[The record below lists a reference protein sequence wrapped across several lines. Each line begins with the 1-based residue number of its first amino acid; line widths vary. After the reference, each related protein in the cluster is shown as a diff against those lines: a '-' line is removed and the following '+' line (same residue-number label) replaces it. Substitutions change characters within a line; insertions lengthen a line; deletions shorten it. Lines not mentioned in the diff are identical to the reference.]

1 MPNAA
6 PYQHPVQVSAD
17 RPAGS
22 SPHTCFRA
30 AKIDRA
36 SLSVNLSDR
45 RLALLWLALL
55 LVLPWACVQPPRPVP
70 SSGGTFWPTYMGN
83 IARAPFLAE
92 EVSDREPSIVW
103 STGVGTGIQGM
114 PVITEQAIIAAT
126 SDRYIEVLNREDGS
140 TFWRKRLEGPP
151 VSPLV
156 MGDIIYTAT
165 QGEGRLRSLDLEIGA
180 DLWKQRLPSVN
191 VPLSMS
197 GDTLYAATENGLL
210 VAYDECSRSKGA
222 GACYTRQGEPVWQTG
237 FMRPP
242 SAGPIVIDDAIVFT
256 AFDSIFILDRFS
268 GKRRAATH
276 SGEVLVGEVASDGQM
291 LYMTSERG
299 SLLAWRAADLELAW
313 QTSGFGGFLAG
324 PVIADGFGYAVS
336 RTGALIRFRTA
347 DGNAEIIAECR
358 GPVVAPPTLVRNGIL
373 IGTMEGRLHFLSR
386 EGDPVWEKQLDGSI
400 ETPVAV
406 HEGRILVTM
415 YGRVNRPLGS
425 PFRGKVVEL
434 R

>member
-1 MPNAA
+1 
-6 PYQHPVQVSAD
+6 
-17 RPAGS
+17 
-22 SPHTCFRA
+22 
-30 AKIDRA
+30 
-36 SLSVNLSDR
+36 
-45 RLALLWLALL
+45 
-55 LVLPWACVQPPRPVP
+55 
-70 SSGGTFWPTYMGN
+70 MGN

-114 PVITEQAIIAAT
+114 PVITEQAIITAT
-126 SDRYIEVLNREDGS
+126 SDRYIEVLSREDGS

-156 MGDIIYTAT
+156 IGNTIYTAT
-165 QGEGRLRSLDLEIGA
+165 QGEGRLRSLDVEIGEE
-180 DLWKQRLPSVN
+180 LWKQKLPSVD

-197 GDTLYAATENGLL
+197 GDTLYAATENGEL
-210 VAYDECSRSKGA
+210 VAYDECSRSSGA
-222 GACYTRQGEPVWQTG
+222 GACYTRQGEPVWHTR
-237 FMRPP
+237 FMQPP
-242 SAGPIVIDDAIVFT
+242 SAGPVVIDDAIVFT
-256 AFDSIFILDRFS
+256 AFDSIFVLDRFS

-276 SGEVLVGEVASDGQM
+276 SGEILIGEVASDGQM
-291 LYMTSERG
+291 LYVTSERG

-324 PVIADGFGYAVS
+324 PVLADGFGYAVS
-336 RTGALIRFRTA
+336 RAGALIRFRTA
-347 DGNAEIIAECR
+347 DGNAEIIAECH

-386 EGDPVWEKQLDGSI
+386 EGDTIWEKQLEGSI

-425 PFRGKVVEL
+425 PYRGKVVEL